1 MTQIVRFS
9 PKAKLLAFTLQKVEK
24 ESSVLWQFQL
34 DFIRS
39 VEIREIGIGPL
50 ELRFDSKRLDIKL
63 IAYF

>member
-1 MTQIVRFS
+1 MTQIVSFS